1 MRVAIYCG
9 SREGNNP
16 IYIEKAIELG
26 RTLAENGIG
35 VVYGG
40 ANNGV
45 MGAVADAALAEG
57 GEVIGVT
64 PAFEEWNE
72 VTHLGLTEL
81 HYVSTMHERKALMI
95 QLSDM
100 FIALPG
106 GAGTMDEF
114 FDVFTLTQ
122 IGQQD
127 KAVCLYN
134 VNHFY
139 EPLRTHFDKM
149 VEEGFMPHEH
159 LELLHMLET
168 PQDALDVVTKM
179 EAKQQSL

>member
-9 SREGNNP
+9 SRTGNNP

-26 RTLAENGIG
+26 RVLAEKGIG
-35 VVYGG
+35 IVYGG

-45 MGAVADAALAEG
+45 MGAVADAALSAG

-81 HYVSTMHERKALMI
+81 HYVNTMHERKALMI

-122 IGQQD
+122 IGRQD
-127 KAVCLYN
+127 KPVCLYN

-139 EPLRTHFDKM
+139 EPLRKHFDKM
-149 VEEGFMPHEH
+149 VEEGFMPEEH
-159 LELLHMLET
+159 LDLLHMLET
-168 PQDALDVVTKM
+168 PEDASRLAASIEK
-179 EAKQQSL
+179 AKH

>member
-1 MRVAIYCG
+1 MMRVAIYCG

-16 IYIEKAIELG
+16 IYIQKAVELG
-26 RTLAENGIG
+26 KILADNGIG
-35 VVYGG
+35 IVYGG
-40 ANNGV
+40 ANNGI
-45 MGAVADAALAEG
+45 MGAVADAALAHG

-81 HYVSTMHERKALMI
+81 HYVQTMHERKALMI
-95 QLSDM
+95 QLSDV
-100 FIALPG
+100 FVALPG

-122 IGQQD
+122 IGQQQ
-127 KAVCLYN
+127 KPVCLYN

-139 EPLRTHFDKM
+139 DPLRLHFDRM
-149 VEEGFMPHEH
+149 VEEGFMPEEH
-159 LELLHMLET
+159 LELLHMLEQ
-168 PQDALDVVTKM
+168 PKDVLTVVEKATH
-179 EAKQQSL
+179 SL